1 MDDVKKKLELQ
12 TTIVSPGVVKGKARL
27 INEEYDLSLVE
38 DGEIVILPYSH
49 PMYAMAVM
57 KASGIICEAG
67 GKLSHIC
74 IVSLEMGIPCLTR
87 VLGVMNKI
95 QTGDVIELDAER
107 GVIYQYD
114 E

>member
-1 MDDVKKKLELQ
+1 MKEKLDLQ
-12 TTIVSPGVVKGKARL
+12 GTIVSPGVVKGKAR
-27 INEEYDLSLVE
+27 IIQEESDLNLVE

-57 KASGIICEAG
+57 KAAGIICEAG

-87 VLGVMNKI
+87 VLGAMSKI
-95 QTGDVIELDAER
+95 NTGDMLEMDSDQ
-107 GVIYQYD
+107 GVIYKYD

>member
-1 MDDVKKKLELQ
+1 MKKKLELQ
-12 TTIVSPGVVKGKARL
+12 CTKVSPGVVKGRAR
-27 INEEYDLSLVE
+27 IIKEENDLQLVE

-57 KASGIICEAG
+57 KAAGIICEAG

-74 IVSLEMGIPCLTR
+74 IVSLEMGIPCMTR
-87 VLGVMNKI
+87 VLGATSQIN
-95 QTGDVIELDAER
+95 TGDMIELDSDQ
-107 GVIYQYD
+107 GVIYRYD